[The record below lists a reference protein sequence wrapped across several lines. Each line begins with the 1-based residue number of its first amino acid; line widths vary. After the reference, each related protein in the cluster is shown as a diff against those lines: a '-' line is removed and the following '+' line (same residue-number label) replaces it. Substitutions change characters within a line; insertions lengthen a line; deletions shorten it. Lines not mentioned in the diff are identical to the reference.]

1 LIALGVFKHLHT
13 LDLSFHLNR
22 RIGGI
27 TRDID
32 RGTQSVST
40 LLSIFVFNICKTF
53 GCNPLPTTHGFVITI
68 DLKIFAIKILDRF
81 IVNQTVYRIG
91 ICSFSIYNVALRV
104 KGQFCLFSCFT
115 LVSISLERYFGICRP
130 LRSRRWQTLSHAY
143 KVILFCWIV
152 AAIVMIPIAI
162 CTKYGPL
169 RNGGYKCDEVW
180 ETPGLFLC
188 SL

>member
-1 LIALGVFKHLHT
+1 MYVSGV
-13 LDLSFHLNR
+13 
-22 RIGGI
+22 
-27 TRDID
+27 
-32 RGTQSVST
+32 SVG
-40 LLSIFVFNICKTF
+40 V
-53 GCNPLPTTHGFVITI
+53 
-68 DLKIFAIKILDRF
+68 
-81 IVNQTVYRIG
+81 
-91 ICSFSIYNVALRV
+91 
-104 KGQFCLFSCFT
+104 SCFT

-180 ETPGLFLC
+180 ETPGLEKAYTVFLDLILLLC
-188 SL
+188 PFLLMVAAYGCIIATLWGGIQAQAHQKELNSKYHFSDLFFN